1 MLSQLRSMSVFGVEA
16 YEVEV
21 EVDISGGIPGV
32 TIVGLPD
39 KAISEAR
46 ERVRSA
52 IRNAGFDFPSR
63 RITVN
68 LAPAHI
74 RKEGPSFDLP
84 IALGI
89 LAASEQIGSDML
101 RDFIIVGELSL
112 DGRVR
117 QINGVLSMAL
127 EVRKMKS
134 ACLMLPRL
142 NLREALLARDL
153 KVFPVNTLGDAVD
166 LLTRSCCDGGSQGLP
181 EAAESST
188 ESHEIDFSE
197 VKGQSVAKRAF
208 QIAAAGHHNML
219 MIGPPGSGKTMLAR
233 RISTILPS
241 MTFEESL
248 EVTKL
253 YSVQGLLPSE
263 KPLVVE
269 RPFRA
274 PHHSASYAGL
284 VGGGSPPR
292 PGEISLAHHGVL
304 FLDELPEFRHNVLE
318 MLRQPMEDRKIVISR
333 SHAAVSY
340 PTSFMLV
347 AAMNPCP
354 CGYYGDSRKACECS
368 YLHMKRYMARLSG
381 PLLDRIDIHIEV
393 PRLKNDELLR
403 SSEAGNSQTMKDRV
417 EKAREIQKERYQ
429 SSGLKWNV
437 HMTTKDLS
445 RHCALTRD
453 CLDLLRQA
461 LEKMHLSSRAYT
473 RILKLARTIAD
484 LDGRSRI
491 EAADI
496 AEALQYRNLDRES
509 L

>member
-1 MLSQLRSMSVFGVEA
+1 MLSQLRSMSVFGIDA

-39 KAISEAR
+39 KALSEAR

-52 IRNAGFDFPSR
+52 IRNTGFEFPSR

-68 LAPAHI
+68 LAPAHTK
-74 RKEGPSFDLP
+74 KEGPSFDLA

-89 LAASEQIGSDML
+89 LAASEQIVSSVL

-117 QINGVLSMAL
+117 QISGVLSMAL
-127 EVRKMKS
+127 EVRKMKPPL
-134 ACLMLPRL
+134 LMLPAL
-142 NLREALLARDL
+142 NLREAMLARDL
-153 KVFPVNTLGDAVD
+153 NAFPVNTLTEAVD
-166 LLTRSCCDGGSQGLP
+166 LLTRRSGEICSQSLP
-181 EAAESST
+181 EPEEAGGEP
-188 ESHEIDFSE
+188 HEMDFSE
-197 VKGQSVAKRAF
+197 VKGQALAKRAF

-233 RISTILPS
+233 RIPTILPT

-253 YSVQGLLPSE
+253 YSVNGLLTTE

-269 RPFRA
+269 RPFRS

-318 MLRQPMEDRKIVISR
+318 MLRQPMEDRRIVISR
-333 SHAAVSY
+333 SHCAVTY

-354 CGYYGDSRKACECS
+354 CGYYGDIRKPCECS
-368 YLHMKRYMARLSG
+368 YMQLKRYMARLSG

-393 PRLKNDELLR
+393 PRLKDDELLR
-403 SSEAGNSQTMKDRV
+403 SSDSGASTAMRERV
-417 EKAREIQKERYQ
+417 ENAREIQKERYS

-437 HMTTKDLS
+437 HMTTKDLGRYCVLS
-445 RHCALTRD
+445 RE
-453 CLDLLRQA
+453 CLSLLRNA
-461 LEKMHLSSRAYT
+461 LEKMHLSSRAYA
-473 RILKLARTIAD
+473 RALKLARTIAD
-484 LDGRSRI
+484 LDGRDGI
-491 EAADI
+491 DEADI
-496 AEALQYRNLDRES
+496 AEALQYRSLDREIV
-509 L
+509 

>member
-1 MLSQLRSMSVFGVEA
+1 MLSQLRSMSVFGIDA

-52 IRNAGFDFPSR
+52 IRNAGFEFPSR

-89 LAASEQIGSDML
+89 LAASEQIVSDAL
-101 RDFIIVGELSL
+101 RDYIIVGELSL

-117 QINGVLSMAL
+117 QINGVLSIAL

-134 ACLMLPRL
+134 PRLILPKL

-153 KVFPVNTLGDAVD
+153 KVFPVNTLGDAVG
-166 LLTRSCCDGGSQGLP
+166 LLTRLRDEGDSQGLSD
-181 EAAESST
+181 AVKIDT
-188 ESHEIDFSE
+188 EPHEMDFSE
-197 VKGQSVAKRAF
+197 VKGQNMAKRAF

-233 RISTILPS
+233 RIPTILPS

-253 YSVQGLLPSE
+253 YSVYGLLPSE

-269 RPFRA
+269 RPFRS

-304 FLDELPEFRHNVLE
+304 FLDELPEFKHDVLE
-318 MLRQPMEDRKIVISR
+318 MLRQPMEDRRIVLSR
-333 SHAAVSY
+333 AHIAISY

-354 CGYYGDSRKACECS
+354 CGYYGDIRKACECS
-368 YLHMKRYMARLSG
+368 YFQLKRYMARLSG

-393 PRLKNDELLR
+393 PRLKDDELLW
-403 SSEAGNSQTMKDRV
+403 SSDAANSQIMKDRV
-417 EKAREIQKERYQ
+417 ERAREIQKDRYQ

-445 RHCALTRD
+445 RHCALSRE
-453 CLDLLRQA
+453 CLGLLRQA

-473 RILKLARTIAD
+473 RVLKLARTIAD
-484 LDGRSRI
+484 LEGRSRI
-491 EAADI
+491 EVTDI
-496 AEALQYRNLDRES
+496 AEALQYRSLDREIV
-509 L
+509 

>member
-1 MLSQLRSMSVFGVEA
+1 MISRLRSMSVFGVDA
-16 YEVEV
+16 FEVEV

-74 RKEGPSFDLP
+74 RKEGPSFDLS

-89 LAASEQIGSDML
+89 LAASGQIGSDTL

-127 EVRKMKS
+127 EVRKMKT

-153 KVFPVNTLGDAVD
+153 KIFPVNTLVDAVD
-166 LLTRSCCDGGSQGLP
+166 LLNSRRFYDGSQNLP
-181 EAAESST
+181 GTVESIK
-188 ESHEIDFSE
+188 ESHEMDFSE

-368 YLHMKRYMARLSG
+368 CLQMKRYMARLSG
-381 PLLDRIDIHIEV
+381 PLLDRIDIHVEV
-393 PRLKNDELLR
+393 PRLNDDELLQ
-403 SSEAGNSQTMKDRV
+403 SSSSCDSQTMKDRV
-417 EKAREIQKERYQ
+417 EKAREIQRERYH

-445 RHCALTRD
+445 RHCVLSRE

-484 LDGRSRI
+484 IDGRSRI